1 MISMKNNKIITSWDK
16 IEPSDSANDRMLSAI
31 LEKNRSVHD
40 RKDKVNYMSR
50 KKSFKRFLIPVA
62 ACLVAIV
69 AATGIV
75 GSNMGWFGSKA
86 YTAVLENGD
95 SIVYHIGSS
104 NAAMSIHVGF
114 PISTRE
120 LTDAELD
127 AILPETAEQRSA
139 IGTFRDENGELLR
152 IEGKLG
158 DATIIFAQDN
168 FPISDVVPEGNESSS
183 SVNGIPVTT
192 GYFVTSPNS
201 RGEQSAI
208 FFASFSIG
216 NTNVYV
222 ECYGDKSDADAVS
235 QETADLIFSII
246 TKGEPDFSAIT
257 K

>member
-40 RKDKVNYMSR
+40 RKDKVNYMSQR
-50 KKSFKRFLIPVA
+50 KNFKQFLIPVA

-69 AATGIV
+69 AVTGIV
-75 GSNMGWFGSKA
+75 GSNMGWFGSKG
-86 YTAVLENGD
+86 YTVNLANGD
-95 SIVYHIGSS
+95 SIVYHIGST
-104 NAAMSIHVGF
+104 NVASIHVGY
-114 PISTRE
+114 PVSSRK

-127 AILPETAEQRSA
+127 AILPETTERRSA
-139 IGTFRDENGELLR
+139 IGTFREENGELLR
-152 IEGKLG
+152 VEGKLG

-168 FPISDVVPEGNESSS
+168 FPISDVVLEGNESSS

>member
-1 MISMKNNKIITSWDK
+1 MKNNKIITSWDK

-40 RKDKVNYMSR
+40 RKDKVNYMSQR
-50 KKSFKRFLIPVA
+50 KNFKKFMIPVA

-69 AATGIV
+69 VVTGIV
-75 GSNMGWFGSKA
+75 GSNMGWFGSKG
-86 YTAVLENGD
+86 YTVNLANGD
-95 SIVYHIGSS
+95 SIVYHIGST
-104 NAAMSIHVGF
+104 NVASIHVGY
-114 PISTRE
+114 PVSSRK

-127 AILPETAEQRSA
+127 AILPETTERRSA
-139 IGTFRDENGELLR
+139 IGTFREENGELLR
-152 IEGKLG
+152 VEGKLG

-168 FPISDVVPEGNESSS
+168 FPISDVVLEGNESSS

-201 RGEQSAI
+201 RGEQSSI

>member
-40 RKDKVNYMSR
+40 RKDKVNYMSQR
-50 KKSFKRFLIPVA
+50 KNFKKFLIPVA

-69 AATGIV
+69 AVTGIV
-75 GSNMGWFGSKA
+75 GSNMGWFGSKG
-86 YTAVLENGD
+86 YTVNLANGD
-95 SIVYHIGSS
+95 SIVYHIGST
-104 NAAMSIHVGF
+104 NVASIHVGY
-114 PISTRE
+114 PVSSRK

-127 AILPETAEQRSA
+127 AILPETTERRSA
-139 IGTFRDENGELLR
+139 IGTFREENGELLR
-152 IEGKLG
+152 VEGKLG
-158 DATIIFAQDN
+158 DDN
-168 FPISDVVPEGNESSS
+168 FPISDVVLEGNESSS

>member
-1 MISMKNNKIITSWDK
+1 MKNNKIITSWDK

-40 RKDKVNYMSR
+40 RKDKVNYMSQR
-50 KKSFKRFLIPVA
+50 KNFKKFLILVA

-69 AATGIV
+69 AVTGIV
-75 GSNMGWFGSKA
+75 GSNMGWFGSKG
-86 YTAVLENGD
+86 YTVNLANGD
-95 SIVYHIGSS
+95 SIVYHIGST
-104 NAAMSIHVGF
+104 NVASIHVGY
-114 PISTRE
+114 PVSSRK

-127 AILPETAEQRSA
+127 AILPETTERRSA
-139 IGTFRDENGELLR
+139 IGTFREENGELLR
-152 IEGKLG
+152 VEGKLG

-168 FPISDVVPEGNESSS
+168 FPISDVVLEGNESSS

>member
-40 RKDKVNYMSR
+40 RKDKVNYMSQR
-50 KKSFKRFLIPVA
+50 KNFKKFLIPVA
-62 ACLVAIV
+62 ACLVSIV
-69 AATGIV
+69 AVTGIV
-75 GSNMGWFGSKA
+75 GSNMGWFGSKG
-86 YTAVLENGD
+86 YTVNLANGD
-95 SIVYHIGSS
+95 SIVYHIGST
-104 NAAMSIHVGF
+104 NVASIHVGY
-114 PISTRE
+114 PVSSRK

-127 AILPETAEQRSA
+127 AILPETTERRSA
-139 IGTFRDENGELLR
+139 IGTFREENGELLR
-152 IEGKLG
+152 VEGKLG

-168 FPISDVVPEGNESSS
+168 FPISDVVLEGNESSS

>member
-40 RKDKVNYMSR
+40 RKDKVNYMSQR
-50 KKSFKRFLIPVA
+50 KNFEKFLIPVA

-69 AATGIV
+69 AVTGIV
-75 GSNMGWFGSKA
+75 GSNMGWFGSKG
-86 YTAVLENGD
+86 YTVNLANGD
-95 SIVYHIGSS
+95 SIVYHIGST
-104 NAAMSIHVGF
+104 NVASIHVGY
-114 PISTRE
+114 PVSSRK

-127 AILPETAEQRSA
+127 AILPETTERRSA
-139 IGTFRDENGELLR
+139 IGTFREENGELLR
-152 IEGKLG
+152 VEGKLG

-168 FPISDVVPEGNESSS
+168 FPISDVVLEGNESSS

>member
-40 RKDKVNYMSR
+40 RKDKVNYMSQR
-50 KKSFKRFLIPVA
+50 KNFQKFLIPVA

-69 AATGIV
+69 AVTGIV
-75 GSNMGWFGSKA
+75 GSNMGWFGSKG
-86 YTAVLENGD
+86 YTVNLANGD
-95 SIVYHIGSS
+95 SIVYHIGST
-104 NAAMSIHVGF
+104 NVASIHVGY
-114 PISTRE
+114 PVSSRK

-127 AILPETAEQRSA
+127 AILPETTERRSA
-139 IGTFRDENGELLR
+139 IGTFREENGELLR
-152 IEGKLG
+152 VEGKLG

-168 FPISDVVPEGNESSS
+168 FPISDVVLEGNESSS

>member
-40 RKDKVNYMSR
+40 RKDKVNYMSQR
-50 KKSFKRFLIPVA
+50 KNFKKFLIPVA

-69 AATGIV
+69 GVTGIV
-75 GSNMGWFGSKA
+75 GSNMGWFGSKG
-86 YTAVLENGD
+86 YTVNLANGD
-95 SIVYHIGSS
+95 SIVYHIGST
-104 NAAMSIHVGF
+104 NVASIHVGY
-114 PISTRE
+114 PVSSRK

-127 AILPETAEQRSA
+127 AILPETTERRSA
-139 IGTFRDENGELLR
+139 IGTFREENGELLR
-152 IEGKLG
+152 VEGKLG

-168 FPISDVVPEGNESSS
+168 FPISDVVLEGNESSS

>member
-1 MISMKNNKIITSWDK
+1 MKNNKIITSWDK

-40 RKDKVNYMSR
+40 RKDKVNYMSQR
-50 KKSFKRFLIPVA
+50 KNFKKFLIPVA

-69 AATGIV
+69 VVTGIV
-75 GSNMGWFGSKA
+75 GSNMGWFGSKG
-86 YTAVLENGD
+86 YTVNLANGD
-95 SIVYHIGSS
+95 SIVYHIGST
-104 NAAMSIHVGF
+104 NVASIHVGY
-114 PISTRE
+114 PVSSRK
-120 LTDAELD
+120 LTNAELD
-127 AILPETAEQRSA
+127 AILPETTERRSA
-139 IGTFRDENGELLR
+139 IGTFREENGELLR
-152 IEGKLG
+152 VEGKLG

-168 FPISDVVPEGNESSS
+168 FPISDVVLEGNESSS

>member
-1 MISMKNNKIITSWDK
+1 MKNNKIITSWDK

-40 RKDKVNYMSR
+40 RKDKVNYMSQR
-50 KKSFKRFLIPVA
+50 KNFKTFLIPVA

-69 AATGIV
+69 AVTGIV
-75 GSNMGWFGSKA
+75 GSNMGWFGSKG
-86 YTAVLENGD
+86 YTVNLANGD
-95 SIVYHIGSS
+95 SIVYHIGST
-104 NAAMSIHVGF
+104 NVASIHVGY
-114 PISTRE
+114 PVSSRK

-127 AILPETAEQRSA
+127 AILPETTERRSA
-139 IGTFRDENGELLR
+139 IGTFREENGELLR
-152 IEGKLG
+152 VEGKLG

-168 FPISDVVPEGNESSS
+168 FPISDVVLEGNESSS

>member
-40 RKDKVNYMSR
+40 RKDKVNYMSQR
-50 KKSFKRFLIPVA
+50 KNFKKFLIPVA
-62 ACLVAIV
+62 ACLVAIGAV
-69 AATGIV
+69 TGIV
-75 GSNMGWFGSKA
+75 GSNMGWFGSKG
-86 YTAVLENGD
+86 YTVNLANGD
-95 SIVYHIGSS
+95 SIVYHIGST
-104 NAAMSIHVGF
+104 NVASIHVGY
-114 PISTRE
+114 PVSSRK

-127 AILPETAEQRSA
+127 AILPETTERRSA
-139 IGTFRDENGELLR
+139 IGTFREENGELLR
-152 IEGKLG
+152 VEGKLG

-168 FPISDVVPEGNESSS
+168 FPISDVVLEGNESSS

>member
-31 LEKNRSVHD
+31 LERNRSVHD
-40 RKDKVNYMSR
+40 RKDKVNYMSQR
-50 KKSFKRFLIPVA
+50 KNFKKFLIPVA

-69 AATGIV
+69 AVTGIV
-75 GSNMGWFGSKA
+75 GSNMGC
-86 YTAVLENGD
+86 YTVNLANGD
-95 SIVYHIGSS
+95 SIVYHIGST
-104 NAAMSIHVGF
+104 NVASIHVGY
-114 PISTRE
+114 PVSSRE

-127 AILPETAEQRSA
+127 AILPETTERRSA
-139 IGTFRDENGELLR
+139 IGTFREENGELLR
-152 IEGKLG
+152 VEGKLG

-168 FPISDVVPEGNESSS
+168 FPISDVVLEGNESSS

-216 NTNVYV
+216 NTNVFV

>member
-40 RKDKVNYMSR
+40 RKDKVNYMSQR
-50 KKSFKRFLIPVA
+50 KNFKKFLIPVA

-69 AATGIV
+69 TVTGIV
-75 GSNMGWFGSKA
+75 GSNMGWFGSKG
-86 YTAVLENGD
+86 YTVNLANGD
-95 SIVYHIGSS
+95 SIVYHIGST
-104 NAAMSIHVGF
+104 NVASIHVGY
-114 PISTRE
+114 PVSSRK

-127 AILPETAEQRSA
+127 AILPETTERRSA
-139 IGTFRDENGELLR
+139 IGTFREENGELLR
-152 IEGKLG
+152 VEGKLG

-168 FPISDVVPEGNESSS
+168 FPISDVVLEGNESSS

>member
-1 MISMKNNKIITSWDK
+1 MKNNKIITSWDK

-40 RKDKVNYMSR
+40 RKDKVNYMSQR
-50 KKSFKRFLIPVA
+50 KNFKKFLIPVA
-62 ACLVAIV
+62 ARLVAIV
-69 AATGIV
+69 AVTGIV
-75 GSNMGWFGSKA
+75 GSNMGWFGSKG
-86 YTAVLENGD
+86 YTVNLANGD
-95 SIVYHIGSS
+95 SIVYHIGST
-104 NAAMSIHVGF
+104 NVASIHVGY
-114 PISTRE
+114 PVSSRK

-127 AILPETAEQRSA
+127 AILPETTERRSA
-139 IGTFRDENGELLR
+139 IGTFREENGELLR
-152 IEGKLG
+152 VEGKLG

-168 FPISDVVPEGNESSS
+168 FPISDVVLEGNESSS

-192 GYFVTSPNS
+192 GYFVTSPHS

>member
-40 RKDKVNYMSR
+40 RKDKVNYMSQR
-50 KKSFKRFLIPVA
+50 KNFKKFMIPVA

-69 AATGIV
+69 VVTGIV
-75 GSNMGWFGSKA
+75 GSNMGWFGSKG
-86 YTAVLENGD
+86 YTVNLANGD
-95 SIVYHIGSS
+95 SIVYHIGST
-104 NAAMSIHVGF
+104 NVASIHVGY
-114 PISTRE
+114 PVSSRK

-127 AILPETAEQRSA
+127 AILPETTERRSA
-139 IGTFRDENGELLR
+139 IGTFREENGELLR
-152 IEGKLG
+152 VEGKLG

-168 FPISDVVPEGNESSS
+168 FPISDVVLEGNESSS

>member
-1 MISMKNNKIITSWDK
+1 MKNNKIITSWDK

-40 RKDKVNYMSR
+40 RKDKVNYMSQR
-50 KKSFKRFLIPVA
+50 KNFKQFLIPVA

-69 AATGIV
+69 AVTGIV
-75 GSNMGWFGSKA
+75 GSNMGWFGSKG
-86 YTAVLENGD
+86 YTVNLANGD
-95 SIVYHIGSS
+95 SIVYHIGST
-104 NAAMSIHVGF
+104 NVASIHVGY
-114 PISTRE
+114 PVSSRK

-127 AILPETAEQRSA
+127 AILPETTERRSA
-139 IGTFRDENGELLR
+139 IGTFREENGELLR
-152 IEGKLG
+152 VEGKLG

-168 FPISDVVPEGNESSS
+168 FPISDVVLEGNESSS

>member
-1 MISMKNNKIITSWDK
+1 MKNNKIITSWDK
-16 IEPSDSANDRMLSAI
+16 IEPSDSANDRTLSAI

-40 RKDKVNYMSR
+40 RKDKVNYMSQR
-50 KKSFKRFLIPVA
+50 KNFNKILIPVA

-69 AATGIV
+69 AVTGIV
-75 GSNMGWFGSKA
+75 GSNMGWFGSKG
-86 YTAVLENGD
+86 YTVNLANGD
-95 SIVYHIGSS
+95 SIVYHIGST
-104 NAAMSIHVGF
+104 NVASIHVGY
-114 PISTRE
+114 PVSSRK

-127 AILPETAEQRSA
+127 AILPETTERRSA
-139 IGTFRDENGELLR
+139 IGTFREENGELLR
-152 IEGKLG
+152 VEGKLG

-168 FPISDVVPEGNESSS
+168 FPISDVVLEGNESSS

>member
-40 RKDKVNYMSR
+40 RKDKVNYMSQR
-50 KKSFKRFLIPVA
+50 KNFKKFLIPVA

-69 AATGIV
+69 AVTGIV
-75 GSNMGWFGSKA
+75 GSNMGWFGSKG
-86 YTAVLENGD
+86 YTVNLANGD
-95 SIVYHIGSS
+95 SIVYHIGST
-104 NAAMSIHVGF
+104 NVASIHVGY
-114 PISTRE
+114 PVSSRK

-127 AILPETAEQRSA
+127 AILPETTERRSA
-139 IGTFRDENGELLR
+139 IGTFREENGELLR
-152 IEGKLG
+152 VEGKLG

-168 FPISDVVPEGNESSS
+168 FPISDVVL
-183 SVNGIPVTT
+183 
-192 GYFVTSPNS
+192 TSPNS

>member
-1 MISMKNNKIITSWDK
+1 
-16 IEPSDSANDRMLSAI
+16 
-31 LEKNRSVHD
+31 
-40 RKDKVNYMSR
+40 
-50 KKSFKRFLIPVA
+50 
-62 ACLVAIV
+62 
-69 AATGIV
+69 
-75 GSNMGWFGSKA
+75 MGWFGSKG
-86 YTAVLENGD
+86 YTVNLANGD
-95 SIVYHIGSS
+95 SIVYHIGST
-104 NAAMSIHVGF
+104 NVASIHVGY
-114 PISTRE
+114 PVSSRK

-127 AILPETAEQRSA
+127 AILPETTERRSA
-139 IGTFRDENGELLR
+139 IGTFREENGELLR
-152 IEGKLG
+152 VEGKLG

-168 FPISDVVPEGNESSS
+168 FPISDVVLEGNESSS

>member
-40 RKDKVNYMSR
+40 RKDKVNYMSQR
-50 KKSFKRFLIPVA
+50 KNFKKFLIPVA

-69 AATGIV
+69 AVTGIV
-75 GSNMGWFGSKA
+75 GSNMGWFGFNLA
-86 YTAVLENGD
+86 NGD
-95 SIVYHIGSS
+95 SIVYHIGST
-104 NAAMSIHVGF
+104 NVASIHVGY
-114 PISTRE
+114 PVSSRK

-127 AILPETAEQRSA
+127 AILPETTERRSA
-139 IGTFRDENGELLR
+139 IGTFREENGELLR
-152 IEGKLG
+152 VEGKLG

-168 FPISDVVPEGNESSS
+168 FPISDVVLEGNESSS

>member
-1 MISMKNNKIITSWDK
+1 MKNNKIITSWDK

-40 RKDKVNYMSR
+40 RKDKVNYMSQR
-50 KKSFKRFLIPVA
+50 KNFEKFLIPVA

-69 AATGIV
+69 AVTGIV
-75 GSNMGWFGSKA
+75 GSNMGWFGSKG
-86 YTAVLENGD
+86 YTVNLANGD
-95 SIVYHIGSS
+95 SIVYHIGST
-104 NAAMSIHVGF
+104 NVASIHVGY
-114 PISTRE
+114 PVSSRK

-127 AILPETAEQRSA
+127 AILPETTERRSA
-139 IGTFRDENGELLR
+139 IGTFREENGELLR
-152 IEGKLG
+152 VEGKLG

-168 FPISDVVPEGNESSS
+168 FPISDVVLEGNESSS

>member
-40 RKDKVNYMSR
+40 RKDKVNYMSQR
-50 KKSFKRFLIPVA
+50 KNFKKFLFPVA

-69 AATGIV
+69 AVTGIV
-75 GSNMGWFGSKA
+75 GSNMGWFGSKG
-86 YTAVLENGD
+86 YTVNLANGD
-95 SIVYHIGSS
+95 SIVYHIGST
-104 NAAMSIHVGF
+104 NVASIHVGY
-114 PISTRE
+114 PVSSRK

-127 AILPETAEQRSA
+127 AILPETTERRSA
-139 IGTFRDENGELLR
+139 IGTFREENGELLR
-152 IEGKLG
+152 VEGKLG

-168 FPISDVVPEGNESSS
+168 FPISDVVLEGNESSS

>member
-40 RKDKVNYMSR
+40 RKDKVNYMSQR
-50 KKSFKRFLIPVA
+50 KNFKKFLIPVA

-69 AATGIV
+69 VVTGIV
-75 GSNMGWFGSKA
+75 GSNMGWFGSKG
-86 YTAVLENGD
+86 YTVNLANGD
-95 SIVYHIGSS
+95 SIVYHIGST
-104 NAAMSIHVGF
+104 NVASIHVGY
-114 PISTRE
+114 PVSSRK
-120 LTDAELD
+120 LTNAELD
-127 AILPETAEQRSA
+127 AILPETTERRSA
-139 IGTFRDENGELLR
+139 IGTFREENGELLR
-152 IEGKLG
+152 VEGKLG

-168 FPISDVVPEGNESSS
+168 FPISDVVLEGNESSS

>member
-1 MISMKNNKIITSWDK
+1 MKNNKIITSWDK

-40 RKDKVNYMSR
+40 RKDKVNYMSQR
-50 KKSFKRFLIPVA
+50 KNFQKFLIPVA

-69 AATGIV
+69 AVTGIV
-75 GSNMGWFGSKA
+75 GSNMGWFGSKG
-86 YTAVLENGD
+86 YTVNLANGD
-95 SIVYHIGSS
+95 SIVYHIGST
-104 NAAMSIHVGF
+104 NVASIHVGY
-114 PISTRE
+114 PVSSRK

-127 AILPETAEQRSA
+127 AILPETTERRSA
-139 IGTFRDENGELLR
+139 IGTFREENGELLR
-152 IEGKLG
+152 VEGKLG

-168 FPISDVVPEGNESSS
+168 FPISDVVLEGNESSS

>member
-40 RKDKVNYMSR
+40 RKDKVNYMSQR
-50 KKSFKRFLIPVA
+50 KNLKMFLIPVA

-69 AATGIV
+69 AVTGIV
-75 GSNMGWFGSKA
+75 GSNMGWFGSKG
-86 YTAVLENGD
+86 YTVNLANGD
-95 SIVYHIGSS
+95 SIVYHIGST
-104 NAAMSIHVGF
+104 NVASIHVGY
-114 PISTRE
+114 PVSSRK

-127 AILPETAEQRSA
+127 AILPETTERRSA
-139 IGTFRDENGELLR
+139 IGTFREENGELLR
-152 IEGKLG
+152 VEGKLG

-168 FPISDVVPEGNESSS
+168 FPISDVVLEGNESSS

>member
-69 AATGIV
+69 AVTGIV
-75 GSNMGWFGSKA
+75 GSNMGWFGSKG
-86 YTAVLENGD
+86 YTVNLANGD
-95 SIVYHIGSS
+95 SIVYHIGST
-104 NAAMSIHVGF
+104 NVASIHVGY
-114 PISTRE
+114 PVSSRK

-158 DATIIFAQDN
+158 DTTIIFAQDN

>member
-1 MISMKNNKIITSWDK
+1 MKNNKIITSWDK

-40 RKDKVNYMSR
+40 RKDKVNYMSQR
-50 KKSFKRFLIPVA
+50 KNFKKFLIPVT

-69 AATGIV
+69 AVTGIV
-75 GSNMGWFGSKA
+75 GSNMGWFGSKG
-86 YTAVLENGD
+86 YTVNLANGD
-95 SIVYHIGSS
+95 SIVYHIGST
-104 NAAMSIHVGF
+104 NVASIHVGY
-114 PISTRE
+114 PVSSRK

-127 AILPETAEQRSA
+127 AILPETTERRSA
-139 IGTFRDENGELLR
+139 IGTFREENGELLR
-152 IEGKLG
+152 VEGKLG

-168 FPISDVVPEGNESSS
+168 FPISDVVLEGNESSS